1 MVQDDGPVGMDGVL
15 VEFDDERVVADHP
28 VVGDITLTHNRT
40 ELSAD
45 PGQMLMIWTAE
56 PGSKSAEALSL
67 LGSWAATLEQREP
80 QDVPD
85 HL

>member
-1 MVQDDGPVGMDGVL
+1 MVRITGRSDWTACWWNSMMSGCRRPP
-15 VEFDDERVVADHP
+15 RRRRHHP
-28 VVGDITLTHNRT
+28 HPQPHGTLRR
-40 ELSAD
+40 

-67 LGSWAATLEQREP
+67 LGSWAATPEQREP